1 MLASVTMCNDDIR
14 NYNRK
19 IIEFGD
25 LGYLTLVSYVRY
37 SDLLLE
43 NPKIYIPHLYFVP
56 FLSYLT
62 LNNIVT

>member
-1 MLASVTMCNDDIR
+1 MCNDDIR

-56 FLSYLT
+56 L
-62 LNNIVT
+62 